1 VGLRVE
7 RHVYFLN
14 CDRWLL
20 VYHFFFKKKKGGR
33 YVVHSFDK
41 KKKNMVRSMGLAS
54 GPHSLGQLLARGQRF
69 ARFFFLLVFLYSKK
83 TLTGLIY
90 FLVLTWFLNTIINF
104 YFCFNSFLF
113 NYYVFDNNNNNKL
126 YMKTW
131 LKLVAY
137 YSNV

>member
-1 VGLRVE
+1 MGLRVE

-20 VYHFFFKKKKGGR
+20 VYHFFLKKKR
-33 YVVHSFDK
+33 MDDMSSTPLIK
-41 KKKNMVRSMGLAS
+41 KTNMVRSMGLAS

-113 NYYVFDNNNNNKL
+113 NYYVFDNNNNNNKL

>member
-1 VGLRVE
+1 VIDD
-7 RHVYFLN
+7 FLSIT
-14 CDRWLL
+14 
-20 VYHFFFKKKKGGR
+20 FFFKKKR
-33 YVVHSFDK
+33 VDDMSSTPLIK

-113 NYYVFDNNNNNKL
+113 NYYVFDNNNNNNKL

>member
-1 VGLRVE
+1 VIDD
-7 RHVYFLN
+7 FLSIT
-14 CDRWLL
+14 
-20 VYHFFFKKKKGGR
+20 FFFKKKR
-33 YVVHSFDK
+33 MDDMSSTPLIK
-41 KKKNMVRSMGLAS
+41 KTNMVRSMGLAS
-54 GPHSLGQLLARGQRF
+54 GPHSLGLLLARGQRF

-104 YFCFNSFLF
+104 YFYFNSFLF
-113 NYYVFDNNNNNKL
+113 NYYVFDNNNNNNNKL